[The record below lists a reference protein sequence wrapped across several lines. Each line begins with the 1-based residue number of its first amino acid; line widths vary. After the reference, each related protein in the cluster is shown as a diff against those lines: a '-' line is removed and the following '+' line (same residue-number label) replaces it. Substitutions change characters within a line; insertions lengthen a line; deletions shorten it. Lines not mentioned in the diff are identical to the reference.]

1 MTLRRTIIIMA
12 WNNEEEDEEEI
23 DGDELRRQIT
33 ASLNYLMK
41 EGMVVQ
47 VGDKYRL
54 KTEEEIAQELEDI
67 ENDNN

>member
-1 MTLRRTIIIMA
+1 MA